1 METSVQQ
8 SYHEYIREELKRERR
23 FPELFRIEDQEIDDL
38 ISDTDEVLD
47 DRIIQGLEYLD
58 KMEILTGRF

>member
-8 SYHEYIREELKRERR
+8 SYHEYIKEELKRERR
-23 FPELFRIEDQEIDDL
+23 FSELFRIEDQEIDDL